1 MLFLFVVLFFSISNA
16 QTADTTIFVT
26 DSTNIILLKF
36 SEPININDA
45 LNINNYTIKDN
56 TNKTLQVKKVGVVK
70 NANPINSEVAL
81 IVNRLEY
88 KKSYT
93 ITVVNVRDT
102 ANNYIAQDNKITF
115 YFSGY
120 SPSMKKT
127 QINIK

>member
-1 MLFLFVVLFFSISNA
+1 MLFLLVVLFFGISYA
-16 QTADTTIFVT
+16 QTADTTLFVN

-36 SEPININDA
+36 SEPINVNDA
-45 LNINNYTIKDN
+45 LNINNYIIKDN
-56 TNKTLQVKKVGVVK
+56 TNKTLQIKKVGVVK

-93 ITVVNVRDT
+93 ITVTNVRDT
-102 ANNYIAQDNKITF
+102 ANNYIGQNNKITF